1 MGHSHDRQELNTDQI
16 ELHLKS
22 AVYTLTPNIL
32 DRIDLSVPQDA
43 PVPSALQA
51 RDDHLLALQRRMRRM
66 ALAAAACLCLV
77 FTGGG
82 AYHYQYLNRQVD
94 SVIGIDVNPSVEL
107 SINRRNRVLS
117 AQPLNEDAREILSE
131 MDLEGVDLN
140 VAVNAVIGS
149 MVTHGYLDDLE
160 NAILVTVSNDSI
172 RKATELRTSV
182 VGDIEQTLKE
192 NQVQAV
198 VYDQQ
203 VIEKDEMKEIAEAYG
218 ISYGKAY
225 FLMELIDQN
234 QALTMDDMEEL
245 SSLTMEEIAGR
256 ITESSLALG
265 EFADKA
271 KETTQAAA
279 EQTTQ
284 ETTVETTPETTEETT
299 QTTGEETTQ
308 ATTAET
314 APETTQ
320 AATTAAAEA
329 PDQVQADRVKID
341 YAEYEDG
348 MVYVYFVTH
357 VKWKNPTVSVRDDE
371 GNSYAALV
379 EDTSS
384 DECSISVEGL
394 QGGKNYTFVLGGMTP
409 KEGGSA
415 TTVVGYF
422 EKPEIAGEVTEPEE
436 TEDES
441 EDSTKDSSES
451 AGNSGE
457 ENGTESSSGNQS
469 GGGDGTEG
477 SAPSGGS
484 SSGVSGSGSG
494 DSGSGGGS
502 GVSGDNTAGGSGG
515 SSSGAEAGKES
526 TAGETSGTES
536 TKEETASGAESAGE
550 AE

>member
-1 MGHSHDRQELNTDQI
+1 MTQISDRQKLNTDQI

-22 AVYTLTPNIL
+22 AVDTLTPNVF
-32 DRIDLSVPQDA
+32 DRIDLSVPQDV
-43 PVPSALQA
+43 PVPSALQSG
-51 RDDHLLALQRRMRRM
+51 DVHLLTLQRRMRGM
-66 ALAAAACLCLV
+66 VLAAAACLCLV
-77 FTGGG
+77 LTGGG
-82 AYHYQYLNRQVD
+82 AYHYQYRNRQVD

-107 SINRRNRVLS
+107 SINRKNRVLS
-117 AQPLNEDAREILSE
+117 AEPLNEDAREIMDG

-182 VGDIEQTLKE
+182 VGDIEQTLEE

-203 VIEKDEMKEIAEAYG
+203 VIEKDEMKEIAGEYG

-245 SSLTMEEIAGR
+245 SSLSMEEIAKR
-256 ITESSLALG
+256 ITENSLALG

-271 KETTQAAA
+271 EETTAAPTTEAAA
-279 EQTTQ
+279 EETTTQ
-284 ETTVETTPETTEETT
+284 EETTEATTEETT
-299 QTTGEETTQ
+299 TQEATTAEETTQ

-314 APETTQ
+314 TQEEPEDV
-320 AATTAAAEA
+320 E
-329 PDQVQADRVKID
+329 ADRVKVD

-357 VKWKNPTVSVRDDE
+357 VNWKNPTVSVRDEE

-384 DECSISVEGL
+384 DECSISVHGL
-394 QGGKNYTFVLGGMTP
+394 QGGKSYTFVLGGLTP
-409 KEGGSA
+409 KEGGNA
-415 TTVVGYF
+415 TTVTGYF
-422 EKPEIAGEVTEPEE
+422 EKPEIAGEATEPEE
-436 TEDES
+436 DETEES
-441 EDSTKDSSES
+441 ETS
-451 AGNSGE
+451 
-457 ENGTESSSGNQS
+457 
-469 GGGDGTEG
+469 
-477 SAPSGGS
+477 SGGS
-484 SSGVSGSGSG
+484 G
-494 DSGSGGGS
+494 
-502 GVSGDNTAGGSGG
+502 
-515 SSSGAEAGKES
+515 
-526 TAGETSGTES
+526 
-536 TKEETASGAESAGE
+536 ESAGE
-550 AE
+550 PGSTEESGGNHAGDGTQDSTEASTGSEPSEPETKEESTAEETRPKDETAGGESSGRETSGEDHPEKADHVPEQDREAAAQ